1 MCHSYQKKKILTNAS
16 QQELLEASTFNR
28 GLKVKESGRKWE
40 GEEGEGALEPLGGQ
54 FRVVAHSNV

>member
-1 MCHSYQKKKILTNAS
+1 MSQLPKKKKNLTNAS
-16 QQELLEASTFNR
+16 QQELLETSTFNR